1 MASKNRVGAVLHISH
16 SSGNLILK
24 SKTNV
29 KIGEAV
35 RDNKGKRVGTVFDV
49 FGPVSDPYISIK
61 TRTSN
66 PERLVGTALYVGASK
81 RR

>member
-1 MASKNRVGAVLHISH
+1 MASKNRVGSVLHISH

-24 SKTNV
+24 SKSDV
-29 KIGEAV
+29 KIGETI
-35 RDNKGKRVGTVFDV
+35 RDNKGKRVGTIFDI

>member
-1 MASKNRVGAVLHISH
+1 M
-16 SSGNLILK
+16 ILK

>member
-1 MASKNRVGAVLHISH
+1 MESKSRVGSVLHISR

-24 SKTNV
+24 SKTDV

-35 RDNKGKRVGTVFDV
+35 RDDKGKRIGTIFDIL
-49 FGPVSDPYISIK
+49 GPVDDPYISIQ

-66 PERLVGTALYVGASK
+66 PEMLVGTALYVRVRK

>member
-1 MASKNRVGAVLHISH
+1 MASKNRVGSVLHISH

-29 KIGEAV
+29 TIGESV
-35 RDNKGKRVGTVFDV
+35 RDNKGKRVGTIFDI
-49 FGPVSDPYISIK
+49 FGPINDPYISIK

-66 PERLVGTALYVGASK
+66 PERLVGTALYVRARK
-81 RR
+81 